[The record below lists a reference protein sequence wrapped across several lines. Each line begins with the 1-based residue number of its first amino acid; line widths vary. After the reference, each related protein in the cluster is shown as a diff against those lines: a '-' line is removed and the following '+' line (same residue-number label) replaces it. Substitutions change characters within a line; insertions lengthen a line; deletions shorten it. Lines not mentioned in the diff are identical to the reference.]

1 MWCLGGDLT
10 DVKRSVY
17 LERTALKLKAMFL
30 GNGHGFKKK
39 GNYRYWLRSSSDILR
54 MLYKH
59 TYSKEFF
66 MKDIND

>member
-1 MWCLGGDLT
+1 MT

-39 GNYRYWLRSSSDILR
+39 VIIATGYDPVL
-54 MLYKH
+54 
-59 TYSKEFF
+59 TYYVCYINIPNSKEFF